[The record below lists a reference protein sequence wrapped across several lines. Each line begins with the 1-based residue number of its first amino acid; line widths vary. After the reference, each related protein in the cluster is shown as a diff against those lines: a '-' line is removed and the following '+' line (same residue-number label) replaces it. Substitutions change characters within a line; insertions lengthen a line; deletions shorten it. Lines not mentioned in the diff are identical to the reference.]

1 MASAYLSCTWKAPIS
16 RAFATAADKHRN
28 WNLSPVAWVPVSM
41 AAGNLLQRPPPG
53 WRLDFRPEAGR
64 KGTEITGRKQPGPTM
79 AKFLSQDQINEYKEC
94 FSLYDKQQRG
104 KMKAADLLVAM
115 RCLGAS
121 PTPGEVQRHLQ
132 THGIGR
138 DGELEFSTFLT
149 MMHTQ
154 IKQEDPKKEILLA
167 LLMADKEKKGYIMAS
182 ELRSKLTKLGEKLT
196 HREVDELFKEADIEP
211 SGQVKYDDFIRK
223 ITLPMQDY

>member
-1 MASAYLSCTWKAPIS
+1 
-16 RAFATAADKHRN
+16 
-28 WNLSPVAWVPVSM
+28 
-41 AAGNLLQRPPPG
+41 
-53 WRLDFRPEAGR
+53 
-64 KGTEITGRKQPGPTM
+64 M

-121 PTPGEVQRHLQ
+121 PTPGEVRRHLQ

-154 IKQEDPKKEILLA
+154 IKQEDPQKEILLA
-167 LLMADKEKKGYIMAS
+167 MLMADKEKKGYLPAA
-182 ELRSKLTKLGEKLT
+182 ELRSKLTNLGEKLT
-196 HREVDELFKEADIEP
+196 HKEVDELFKEANIDP
-211 SGQVKYDDFIRK
+211 NGQVKYEQFIPR
-223 ITLPMQDY
+223 ITLPPRDY